1 MPDSTSNSRPGSI
14 SAERNPSN
22 LRAQADALIADG
34 AFDLAARRL
43 AELWRRDPSAATAS
57 FVVSR
62 IDDLRDKTL
71 DDVRDHLALTKFKLA
86 ILRSFTVEPMVPLLR
101 AEAFAYGIDLEVH
114 VGDFNTYVQDML
126 DGQSALYRFA
136 PNAVVLAVRTD
147 QAAPELGR
155 DFADLAPE
163 AAGQA
168 AERVIHGV
176 VQGYEQWVG
185 TFRKHSQAAL
195 IVHSL
200 ERPSSPSLGVLD
212 DQSEAGQSGLIRQVN
227 RELRRIA
234 AGFHGVYIL
243 DYDALVA
250 RHGRERWH
258 DERKWLTARLPIA
271 ASYLLPMTREWMR
284 FIVPLSGR
292 SAKVLVV
299 DLDNTLWGGV
309 IGEDGMAG
317 IEVGPEYPG
326 AAYQAL
332 QRALLDLSRKG
343 ILLAL
348 CSKNNFDDAME
359 ALDNHPG
366 MLVRAKD
373 FAAMRINWGDKSQNL
388 REIAQELNVGIDA
401 LAFLDD
407 NSFEREQVRA
417 ALPEVTVIDL
427 PKNPLEYASAV
438 RNCAAFERLT
448 LSAEDQQRTAMY
460 ARQKQSAGVEQ
471 TFQSKEDFFR
481 FLEQE
486 AELEPVSDL
495 TLARVA
501 QLTQKTNQFNLTT
514 RRYSEAQIEEMANKP
529 DWHICSIR
537 VRDRFGDHGLVGVAI
552 AHDVGEQCEIDTFLL
567 SCRVIGRTV
576 ETALLAH
583 LAESAARRGRKRLEG
598 WFLPTKKN
606 APARDF
612 YMQHGFECQAT
623 SCEGSLWTLD
633 LESSTL
639 HCPDWIKLKVSVG
652 SSTTKTTA
660 GGRI

>member
-1 MPDSTSNSRPGSI
+1 MILSFVSHSNSNSTLG
-14 SAERNPSN
+14 EGHPSN
-22 LRAQADALIADG
+22 LRMEVDRLISAG
-34 AFDLAARRL
+34 TFDLAARRL
-43 AELWRRDPSAATAS
+43 AELWRRDPASGTAS
-57 FVVSR
+57 FVISR
-62 IDDLRDKTL
+62 LEELREKTGSSQ
-71 DDVRDHLALTKFKLA
+71 LALTKFKLA
-86 ILRSFTVEPMVPLLR
+86 ILRSFTVEPIVPLLR
-101 AEAFAYGIDLEVH
+101 AEAFAYGIDLEIH
-114 VGDFNTYVQDML
+114 IGDFNTYVQDML
-126 DGQSALYRFA
+126 DSQSSIYRFA

-147 QAAPELGR
+147 QAAPELWR
-155 DFADLAPE
+155 DFADLAPD
-163 AAGQA
+163 AAQQA
-168 AERVIHGV
+168 AERVVGS
-176 VQGYEQWVG
+176 YEQSIG
-185 TFRKHSQAAL
+185 AFRKHSQAAL

-212 DQSEAGQSGLIRQVN
+212 SQSEAGQSGLIRQIN

-234 AGFHGVYIL
+234 AGFHGVYTL

-250 RHGRERWH
+250 RHGSEHWH

-271 ASYLLPMTREWMR
+271 AGYLLPMAREWMR

-292 SAKVLVV
+292 TAKVLVV

-317 IEVGPEYPG
+317 IKVGPEYPG

-332 QRALLDLSRKG
+332 HRALLDLSRKG
-343 ILLAL
+343 ILLAI
-348 CSKNNFDDAME
+348 CSKNNLDDAME
-359 ALDNHPG
+359 ALENHPG
-366 MLVRAKD
+366 MLVRAKH
-373 FAAMRINWGDKSQNL
+373 FSAMRVNWTDKAQNL
-388 REIAQELNVGIDA
+388 REIAQELNVGMDA

-407 NSFEREQVRA
+407 NPFEREQVRA

-448 LSAEDQQRTAMY
+448 LSAEDQQRSEMY
-460 ARQKQSAGVEQ
+460 AAQKQRAGAEQ
-471 TFQSKEDFFR
+471 SFQSKEDFFR

-514 RRYSEAQIEEMANKP
+514 RRYTEAQIAEMAKKP
-529 DWHICSIR
+529 DWRIFSIK

-552 AHDVGEQCEIDTFLL
+552 THDVGGQCEVDTFLL

-583 LAESAARRGRKRLEG
+583 LAESAAHRGCKRLEG

-612 YMQHGFECQAT
+612 YEQHGFEFQVTNCD
-623 SCEGSLWTLD
+623 GSLWTLD
-633 LESSTL
+633 LKSSTL
-639 HCPDWIKLKVSVG
+639 RSPNWIKLKVAAEA
-652 SSTTKTTA
+652 TL

>member
-1 MPDSTSNSRPGSI
+1 MSDSI
-14 SAERNPSN
+14 SNPTTAGRNPSN
-22 LRAQADALIADG
+22 LREEVGRLIAQG
-34 AFDLAARRL
+34 SFELASRRL
-43 AELWRRDPSAATAS
+43 AELWRRDPAPATAS
-57 FVVSR
+57 FVTAR
-62 IDDLRDKTL
+62 LDELRDALQDKT
-71 DDVRDHLALTKFKLA
+71 RDQLPLTKFKLA

-101 AEAFAYGIDLEVH
+101 AEAFAYGIDLEVQ

-126 DGQSALYRFA
+126 DPQSSLYRFA

-147 QAAPELGR
+147 QAAPELWR
-155 DFADLAPE
+155 NFADLPPE
-163 AAGQA
+163 VAQQA
-168 AERVIHGV
+168 AERVV
-176 VQGYEQWVG
+176 RGYEQWIG
-185 TFRKHSQAAL
+185 TFRKYSQAAL

-212 DQSEAGQSGLIRQVN
+212 GQSEAGQSGLVRQIN
-227 RELRRIA
+227 RELLRIA
-234 AGFHGVYIL
+234 AGFHGVYVL

-250 RHGRERWH
+250 RHGSEHWH

-271 ASYLLPMTREWMR
+271 AGYLLQMAREWMR

-292 SAKVLVV
+292 TVKVLVT

-317 IEVGPEYPG
+317 IKVGPEYPG

-343 ILLAL
+343 ILLAV
-348 CSKNNFDDAME
+348 CSKNNLDDAME
-359 ALDNHPG
+359 ALEKHPG
-366 MLVRAKD
+366 MVMRAKH
-373 FAAMRINWGDKSQNL
+373 FAALRINWTDKAQNL

-407 NSFEREQVRA
+407 NPFEREQVRG

-427 PKNPLEYASAV
+427 PKNPLEYAASV
-438 RNCAAFERLT
+438 RNCPAFERLT
-448 LSAEDQQRTAMY
+448 LSAEDQRRTEMY
-460 ARQKQSAGVEQ
+460 AAQKQRSGAEQ

-514 RRYSEAQIEEMANKP
+514 RRYTEPQIAEMAKKAA
-529 DWHICSIR
+529 WHIFSIR

-552 AHDVGEQCEIDTFLL
+552 THDEGEDCEVDTFLL

-576 ETALLAH
+576 EAALLAH
-583 LAESAARRGRKRLEG
+583 LAESAAQRGRKRLVG

-612 YMQHGFECQAT
+612 YPQHGFERQET
-623 SCEGSLWTLD
+623 NGTGSLWTLD
-633 LESSTL
+633 LQSSTL
-639 HCPDWIKLKVSVG
+639 RCPEWIKLKVAAE
-652 SSTTKTTA
+652 TMP
-660 GGRI
+660 GGKN